1 MADENFDILIRIL
14 AQQVGTEKAQDI
26 LKKVREEST
35 LTGKE
40 GVKQQEAVEVATKK
54 NFASHK
60 QLKDMMREV
69 GREFPLLGR
78 AGMLAINPI
87 AFSAAA
93 LTSAFLIARKSI
105 ENIKQ
110 SFSGFDASG
119 GKITDVDGVNDLAT
133 AYEKLSAA
141 VGGLGTNLDGLKSRL
156 ADNQELLA
164 TNAKFFRGLG
174 LDVGTGPEELSQALA
189 GDAAL
194 RLYQSGSAKVAAGS
208 RISPEA
214 LATMKEQ
221 ADAAEKQLEVQKD
234 RRAFLADVKSGK
246 RSMASFSWRYGLD
259 ATMADAEGAE
269 SATEGQA
276 ESAIGRYRTAR
287 NRSALRTEGLA
298 ELKESES
305 MARSNISAR
314 RATFAG
320 SADELAAAGKQ
331 LQNADLMA
339 LPKGIAQL
347 LRAWDDTLRLLEKSQ
362 QDAKALRARL
372 DNQAQRP

>member
-1 MADENFDILIRIL
+1 MADSNFDILIRIL

-26 LKKVREEST
+26 LKKVREETT

-40 GVKQQEAVEVATKK
+40 GVKQEEMVEAATKRT
-54 NFASHK
+54 FASKK
-60 QLKDMMREV
+60 QLKDLLREV

-93 LTSAFLIARKSI
+93 LTGAFVIFKKNLEA
-105 ENIKQ
+105 IKQ
-110 SFSGFDASG
+110 SFSGFDAG
-119 GKITDVDGVNDLAT
+119 NITDLGEVNKLAA
-133 AYEKLSAA
+133 AYEKLSQA
-141 VGGLGTNLDGLKSRL
+141 VGGLGTNLDGLKKKL
-156 ADNQELLA
+156 ADNQELIA

-174 LDVGTGPEELSQALA
+174 LDVGTGPEELSQALT

-194 RLYQSGSAKVAAGS
+194 RLYQSGSAKVASGS
-208 RISPEA
+208 NISPEA
-214 LATMKEQ
+214 LASLKEQ
-221 ADAAEKQLEVQKD
+221 ADAAEKQMAIQKE
-234 RRAFLADVKSGK
+234 RRQWLSEFKSGQ
-246 RSMASFSWRYGLD
+246 RSQFAFSWRYGAD
-259 ATMADAEGAE
+259 ATMSDAERAE

-276 ESAIGRYRTAR
+276 EAAIGRYRTAR
-287 NRSALRTEGLA
+287 DRSALRTQGLA
-298 ELKESES
+298 ELSESES
-305 MARSNISAR
+305 MARSNLSAR

-339 LPKGIAQL
+339 LPRGIAEL
-347 LRAWDDTLRLLEKSQ
+347 LRAWNDILRLLEKSQ

-372 DNQAQRP
+372 DNNSQRP